1 MPPIRMGQRQPWRG
15 ITWLVVTA
23 LLCAQGESEDV
34 VDPPPQQYVM
44 VVAQGR
50 SGECALY
57 AMHGMARMAFHLAR
71 STVSP
76 AELESCGL
84 PLPLT
89 AYRQEMAEMVRLEVY
104 LGAARYRLN

>member
-57 AMHGMARMAFHLAR
+57 AMARICMAFHLAR
-71 STVSP
+71 SYVRP
-76 AELESCGL
+76 AELESCRL

-89 AYRQEMAEMVRLEVY
+89 AYCQEMAEMV
-104 LGAARYRLN
+104 

>member
-57 AMHGMARMAFHLAR
+57 AMARTAFHLAR
-71 STVSP
+71 PQDLIES
-76 AELESCGL
+76 ESCTL

-89 AYRQEMAEMVRLEVY
+89 ACCQEMAEMV
-104 LGAARYRLN
+104 